1 MDTLLLLLVF
11 IFGTAVGSFL
21 NVVAYRSIHGG
32 SIVFDTSACPACKH
46 KLVPLD
52 LIPVVSFLLLAGKCR
67 YCRKKISIQ
76 YPLVETATGVLFLL
90 SFFYWSQVGFLG
102 NSLLSLAY
110 LLFITSVFIVL
121 FVTDLKDG
129 LLPNSI
135 VISSIAAAAVFK
147 LLFALFG
154 YMSPTQLGV
163 DLLTALVIGLIFFLI
178 VYVSREKAMGG
189 GDIKLVFLIGLAVGW
204 PAILVG
210 LFAGFLT
217 GAFVA
222 VMLLLIGKKRFGETI
237 PLGPFLT
244 IGGFISL
251 FWGQE
256 ILSLYLKLIST

>member
-1 MDTLLLLLVF
+1 MLAFLILFF
-11 IFGTAVGSFL
+11 IFGLAIGSFL

-32 SIVFDTSACPACKH
+32 SIAFDTSACPHCKH
-46 KLVPLD
+46 KLAPLD
-52 LIPVVSFLLLAGKCR
+52 LIPVFSFLMLGGKCR

-90 SFFYWSQVGFLG
+90 AYVYWSEVGFFSS
-102 NSLLSLAY
+102 NPLSLGY

-121 FVTDLKDG
+121 FVTDLRDG
-129 LLPNSI
+129 LLPNSV
-135 VISSIAAAAVFK
+135 VIPSIAATALFR
-147 LLFALFG
+147 LLFTLMGYISLNQFG
-154 YMSPTQLGV
+154 F
-163 DLLTALVIGLIFFLI
+163 DLLAALATAAIFFLV
-178 VYVSREKAMGG
+178 VYVSREKALGG

-204 PAILVG
+204 PSFLVG

-244 IGGFISL
+244 FGGFISL

-256 ILSLYLKLIST
+256 ILNLYLKLITT